1 MKKNQYVSLKCYYGF
16 TVACVLHDRIWSTNK
31 NCPEE
36 KQTLDFKMT
45 SLQPE

>member
-1 MKKNQYVSLKCYYGF
+1 MALQWHINECD
-16 TVACVLHDRIWSTNK
+16 CILHDSMRLTTNK

-45 SLQPE
+45 SLQPK